1 MFLTKK
7 HLSRRTVLRGAGVGF
22 ALPLLD
28 AMIPAATA
36 LAQTA
41 AAPKLKVG
49 FFYMPHGAILWNT
62 PHGAA
67 MDHWSPSGA
76 GPTFKLSPIL
86 EPLEAHKRYVASFSN
101 LENKANENSVHAVVP
116 ATWLSG
122 TRPNT
127 RSQSASMSPT
137 IDQMIAAHLGQDTP
151 LPSLEVASET
161 TAQVAA
167 CPSGA
172 GCYYSTTLSFRNAT
186 SPLPMEFNPRK
197 VFMTLFGEGDTPAE
211 REALAAQTR
220 SLLDLIADRTAALQR
235 DLGAGDRIVL
245 DEYLSTVREIERRVQ
260 KAEQRD
266 LTGIDLPEAPIGELD
281 SFDEQ
286 VKLMFELVALAY
298 RANLTRVASYI
309 MVAEGTNRTYNHI
322 GVSDAFHPLSHHA
335 NDRERLLKLVK
346 IQRYHVERFAEF
358 VTKLAATPDGD
369 GSLLDHSLLMY
380 GSNMSNSDRHNN
392 YPLPNIL
399 VGGAAGRLNGGRH
412 VELPEHTPLTN
423 LLLTVLNKAGLDMP
437 SFADSTGEIAGV

>member
-1 MFLTKK
+1 MYLTKK
-7 HLSRRTVLRGAGVGF
+7 HLSRRTLLRGTGVAL

-41 AAPKLKVG
+41 AAPKLRVG
-49 FFYMPHGAILWNT
+49 FFYIPHGAILWNT
-62 PHGAA
+62 PHGPA

-76 GPTFKLSPIL
+76 GPSFKLSPIL

-101 LENKANENSVHAVVP
+101 LENKANQNSVHAIVP

-122 TRPNT
+122 TRPDS
-127 RSQSASMSPT
+127 RAQGASMSTT
-137 IDQMIAAHLGQDTP
+137 IDQMIAGEIGQDTA

-172 GCYYSTTLSFRNAT
+172 GCYYSTTLSFRNAA

-197 VFMTLFGEGDTPAE
+197 VFTQLFGEGDTPAE
-211 REALAAQTR
+211 REAIAAQTK
-220 SLLDLIADRTAALQR
+220 SLLDLIADRTTALQR
-235 DLGAGDRIVL
+235 KLGPSDRALL
-245 DEYLSTVREIERRVQ
+245 DEYLSTVREIERRVE

-266 LTGIDLPEAPIGELD
+266 LTGITLPEAPIGELD

-286 VKLMFELVALAY
+286 VKLMFDLVALAY
-298 RANLTRVASYI
+298 QANLTRVASYI

-335 NDRERLLKLVK
+335 NDVERLRKLVR
-346 IQRYHVERFAEF
+346 IQRYHVERFAAF
-358 VTKLAATPDGD
+358 VDKLAKTPDGD
-369 GSLLDHSLLMY
+369 GSLLDHSLFMY

-399 VGGAAGRLNGGRH
+399 VGGANGRLRGGQH

-423 LLLTVLNKAGLDMP
+423 LLLTVLNKAGLEMQ
-437 SFADSTGEIAGV
+437 SFADSTGAIAGV